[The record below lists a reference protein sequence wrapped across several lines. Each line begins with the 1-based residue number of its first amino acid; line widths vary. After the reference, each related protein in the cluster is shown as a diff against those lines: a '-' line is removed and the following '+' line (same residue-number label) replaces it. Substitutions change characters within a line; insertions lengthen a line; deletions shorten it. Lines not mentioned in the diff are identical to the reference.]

1 MNSVLSVL
9 ITGANRGLGLELTR
23 QYSAEGWRVYACA
36 RRPEAAGELTDLAA
50 VSGGRVTLHAMDLLD
65 HASIERVA
73 RELDGAAIDVLLN
86 VAGTMGRVDFAR
98 EGVGAMPLGATDYE
112 DFLET
117 LRVNVLA
124 PLKVIECFVSHVE
137 RGAQKKIVTLSS
149 IVGSIASNGSGGL
162 YSYRASK
169 AAVNALMKS
178 LAIDLG
184 KRGIIAL
191 PMHPGWVRTDM
202 GGPRAPLDA
211 PTSCAGLRRVIAGL
225 TAADAG
231 RFLQYDGQELP
242 W

>member
-1 MNSVLSVL
+1 MRPAFSVL
-9 ITGANRGLGLELTR
+9 ITGASRGLGLELTR
-23 QYSAEGWRVYACA
+23 QYAADGWRVYACA
-36 RRPEAAGELTDLAA
+36 RRPAEAAGLGAVAA
-50 VSGGRVTLHAMDLLD
+50 LSEGRVTLHGLDLLD
-65 HASIERVA
+65 HSTIERAA

-98 EGVGAMPLGATDYE
+98 AGAGAMPFGATDYD
-112 DFLET
+112 DFLDT

-124 PLKVIECFVSHVE
+124 PLKVIECFVPQVE
-137 RGAQKKIVTLSS
+137 RSVQRKVVTLSS
-149 IVGSIASNGSGGL
+149 VVGSIASNSSGGL

-211 PTSCAGLRRVIAGL
+211 PTSCAGIRRVIAGL
-225 TAADAG
+225 TPADAG

>member
-1 MNSVLSVL
+1 MSSEPAVL

-23 QYSAEGWRVYACA
+23 QYAADGWRVYACA
-36 RRPEAAGELTDLAA
+36 RRPEAATDLAA
-50 VSGGRVTLHAMDLLD
+50 LAAAPGGSLTLHAMDLFE
-65 HASIERVA
+65 HGSIERVA
-73 RELDGAAIDVLLN
+73 GELEGAAIDVLLN

-98 EGVGAMPLGATDYE
+98 EGVGAMPFGATDYE
-112 DFLET
+112 DFLDT

-124 PLKVIECFVSHVE
+124 PLKVIECFIPHVE

-149 IVGSIASNGSGGL
+149 VVGSIASNSSGGL
-162 YSYRASK
+162 YSYRAGK

-178 LAIDLG
+178 LGIDLG

-211 PTSCAGLRRVIAGL
+211 PTSCAGIRRVIAGL
-225 TAADAG
+225 SLADAG

>member
-1 MNSVLSVL
+1 MNSRPSVL

-23 QYSAEGWRVYACA
+23 QYAADGWRVYACA
-36 RRPEAAGELTDLAA
+36 RRPAEAAELASIAA
-50 VSGGRVTLHAMDLLD
+50 ASEGRVTLHAVDLLD
-65 HASIERVA
+65 HGTIERLA
-73 RELDGAAIDVLLN
+73 RELDTAAIDVLLN
-86 VAGTMGRVDFAR
+86 VAGTMGRADFAR
-98 EGVGAMPLGATDYE
+98 QGVGAMPFGATDY
-112 DFLET
+112 DDLLDT

-124 PLKVIECFVSHVE
+124 PLKVVECFAPHVE
-137 RGAQKKIVTLSS
+137 RGAQKKVVTLSS
-149 IVGSIASNGSGGL
+149 VVGSIASNTSGGL
-162 YSYRASK
+162 YAYRASK

-211 PTSCAGLRRVIAGL
+211 ATSCAGIRRVIAGL
-225 TAADAG
+225 TSADAG

>member
-1 MNSVLSVL
+1 MNSGPTVL

-23 QYSAEGWRVYACA
+23 QYAADGWRVYACA
-36 RRPEAAGELTDLAA
+36 RRPEGRPISRRSPRHREAASRCT
-50 VSGGRVTLHAMDLLD
+50 AMDLLD
-65 HASIERVA
+65 HGSIERVA

-98 EGVGAMPLGATDYE
+98 EGVGAMPFGATDYG
-112 DFLET
+112 DFLDT

-124 PLKVIECFVSHVE
+124 PLKVIECFIPHIE

-149 IVGSIASNGSGGL
+149 VVGSIASNSSGGL

-211 PTSCAGLRRVIAGL
+211 PTSCAGIRRVIAGL
-225 TAADAG
+225 TPADAG